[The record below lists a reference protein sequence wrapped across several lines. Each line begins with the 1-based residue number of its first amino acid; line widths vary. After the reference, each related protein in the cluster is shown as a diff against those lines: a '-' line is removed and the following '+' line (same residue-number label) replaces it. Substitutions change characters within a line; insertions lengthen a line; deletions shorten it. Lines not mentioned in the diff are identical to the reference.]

1 MHVPGWRHLK
11 PINPCPSQMSFNNS
25 PVLETGLTVQ
35 MTPKFII
42 WAGFVSNNPLNKEIQ
57 SCLTAGKE
65 VNAFAPKF
73 CAEGLGCGAER
84 ERDPDSPLPQ
94 LTSKDGAV
102 ISMGADVQFRVWDP
116 VLSVMMVKDLIA
128 ATRMTAQNAMTKT
141 LVKKSLR
148 EIQVE
153 KLRIGEQ
160 MLVRTLSALNRA
172 PLALQTL
179 RFLVWK

>member
-1 MHVPGWRHLK
+1 MH
-11 PINPCPSQMSFNNS
+11 
-25 PVLETGLTVQ
+25 
-35 MTPKFII
+35 
-42 WAGFVSNNPLNKEIQ
+42 
-57 SCLTAGKE
+57 
-65 VNAFAPKF
+65 AFAPRLY
-73 CAEGLGCGAER
+73 AQGLGHGVKR

-160 MLVRTLSALNRA
+160 LLVSTAPARRRA
-172 PLALQTL
+172 PPNPQALGVEV
-179 RFLVWK
+179 RVRESCSCWKSTWPWSWPRRRAGKRW

>member
-1 MHVPGWRHLK
+1 M
-11 PINPCPSQMSFNNS
+11 N
-25 PVLETGLTVQ
+25 T
-35 MTPKFII
+35 
-42 WAGFVSNNPLNKEIQ
+42 
-57 SCLTAGKE
+57 
-65 VNAFAPKF
+65 FAPRVY
-73 CAEGLGCGAER
+73 AQGLGRGAER
-84 ERDPDSPLPQ
+84 GRDPDSPLPQ

-160 MLVRTLSALNRA
+160 LLVRTSPSPPQSRPSSPS
-172 PLALQTL
+172 PLGSWYGSNSKGKMELLKVRLATDLAKE
-179 RFLVWK
+179 RSWENVVISGE

>member
-1 MHVPGWRHLK
+1 M
-11 PINPCPSQMSFNNS
+11 
-25 PVLETGLTVQ
+25 
-35 MTPKFII
+35 
-42 WAGFVSNNPLNKEIQ
+42 
-57 SCLTAGKE
+57 
-65 VNAFAPKF
+65 
-73 CAEGLGCGAER
+73 ER
-84 ERDPDSPLPQ
+84 GRDPDSLLLQ
-94 LTSKDGAV
+94 VTSKDGAV

-160 MLVRTLSALNRA
+160 LLVRTAFSPA
-172 PLALQTL
+172 
-179 RFLVWK
+179 